1 MKKVLC
7 SLLAGLMVTFCLS
20 GCAAQTQQKEEVPKA
35 VQESPAEEADAAEE
49 PAGNGGTI
57 AWLLL
62 GANDWTVEYADTAK
76 ELCAAAGYEYVDYN
90 CEGDVQKQL
99 DHIQTCIS
107 SKVKAIVIQPAE
119 NTAVAP
125 AMKKAADEGIIVIN
139 HFEME
144 EALGC
149 NDYPGIY
156 YAVLGQYECGKT
168 VGEYFAQTLPEG
180 SKVGLIGGTAGAD
193 NNNQRKQGFKDAVEG
208 KLEVV
213 SEVDAN
219 WDRAKAQ
226 SAAEDMMTQFS
237 DLAGIY
243 AVDDGMATGVA
254 AAVSAADKQEQI
266 FIGGTGGDVNGITLI
281 KDGEINVTVTS
292 GCAWFAESAMEIVE
306 ELDAGGTVDEMIK
319 FMPEL
324 ITADNV
330 ADFE

>member
-1 MKKVLC
+1 M
-7 SLLAGLMVTFCLS
+7 
-20 GCAAQTQQKEEVPKA
+20 E
-35 VQESPAEEADAAEE
+35 
-49 PAGNGGTI
+49 
-57 AWLLL
+57 
-62 GANDWTVEYADTAK
+62 
-76 ELCAAAGYEYVDYN
+76 YN
-90 CEGDVQKQL
+90 CEGDIQKQL

-107 SKVKAIVIQPAE
+107 SGVKAIVIQPAE
-119 NTAVAP
+119 NTAAAP
-125 AMKKAADEGIIVIN
+125 AMKKAADEGIVVIN
-139 HFEME
+139 HFEMD

-149 NDYPGIY
+149 NDYPNMY

-168 VGEYFAQTLPEG
+168 IGEYFAETLPEG

-213 SEVDAN
+213 SEADAN

-226 SAAEDMMTQFS
+226 SAAEDMMTQFP

-254 AAVSAADKQEQI
+254 AAVSAAEKQDQI

-281 KDGEINVTVTS
+281 KNGEIDVTVTS
-292 GCAWFAESAMEIVE
+292 GCAWFAEEAVQMLQK
-306 ELDAGGTVDEMIK
+306 LDEGGTIEEMSK

-324 ITADNV
+324 ITADNA